1 MLKLKALLMALCA
14 VIVLSFGVSE
24 AQASMIT
31 ETVNVEASFV
41 RGDYVKVPVVRNTGP
56 LAWLKHRFGKRG
68 ACLLPDLRD
77 PSGTV
82 IGVDQYRRYRF
93 DYCLVPKSAL
103 SKIDEAACSRS
114 RELIAQDRESVKSRK
129 SSSAVIAK
137 SDPPLVRS
145 FEEKTDTPTLRSEDV
160 KSAPEKIEKME
171 VPEPASRGFE
181 APAPVVTPS
190 TMSFDTVRTVTLKLG
205 EDNQVFTIKRGESI
219 RFVLEGATE
228 DATLGIWPK
237 DESFIGWQQDDSRYG
252 VFVFTGNR
260 VNAFALYAQQIV
272 LYPTNWVGKDA
283 PSVKFRLLVV

>member
-14 VIVLSFGVSE
+14 VILLSFGVSE
-24 AQASMIT
+24 VQASTIT
-31 ETVNVEASFV
+31 ETVNVEANFV
-41 RGDYVKVPVVRNTGP
+41 RSEFVKVPVVRNTGP

-68 ACLLPDLRD
+68 ACLLQDLRD

-82 IGVDQYRRYRF
+82 IGVEQYRRYRF

-103 SKIDEAACSRS
+103 SKIDETSCSRS
-114 RELIAQDRESVKSRK
+114 RELIAQDRESVKTRK
-129 SSSAVIAK
+129 SSVAVIAK

-145 FEEKTDTPTLRSEDV
+145 FEEPVTPTLRSEDV

-171 VPEPASRGFE
+171 VPEPASRGLE

-190 TMSFDTVRTVTLKLG
+190 VMPFDTIRTVTLKVG

>member
-1 MLKLKALLMALCA
+1 MLNLKVLLMALCA
-14 VIVLSFGVSE
+14 LIVLSFGISE
-24 AQASMIT
+24 VKASTIT
-31 ETVNVEASFV
+31 ETVNVETTFV

-68 ACLLPDLRD
+68 ACLLQDLRD

-82 IGVDQYRRYRF
+82 IGVKQYRRYRF

-103 SKIDEAACSRS
+103 SKIDETACSRS

-129 SSSAVIAK
+129 SSVAVIAK

-145 FEEKTDTPTLRSEDV
+145 FEEKTDTPTLRTEDV

-171 VPEPASRGFE
+171 VPEARSRGLE

-190 TMSFDTVRTVTLKLG
+190 IMPMGTVRTVTLKLG

-219 RFVLEGATE
+219 RFILDGAGE
-228 DATLGIWPK
+228 DSTLGIWPK

-252 VFVFTGNR
+252 VFIFTGNR